1 MHYSTGEAVVNATPV
16 EAVLPPP
23 NGVVDPSLEAF
34 TWTGDAFGR
43 YQIVVKGPDTW
54 QGPHILFRIDTATGV
69 ICRLQTA
76 TREGGD
82 MSKGVAWVKSC
93 TDSGQ
98 VFDLDGLAQIR

>member
-1 MHYSTGEAVVNATPV
+1 MRSAL
-16 EAVLPPP
+16 VLAMTLVCSSWLLPHVSHA
-23 NGVVDPSLEAF
+23 NERD
-34 TWTGDAFGR
+34 GR

-54 QGPHILFRIDTATGV
+54 QGPHILFRIDTATGA

-98 VFDLDGLAQIR
+98 VFDLDGLTQNR